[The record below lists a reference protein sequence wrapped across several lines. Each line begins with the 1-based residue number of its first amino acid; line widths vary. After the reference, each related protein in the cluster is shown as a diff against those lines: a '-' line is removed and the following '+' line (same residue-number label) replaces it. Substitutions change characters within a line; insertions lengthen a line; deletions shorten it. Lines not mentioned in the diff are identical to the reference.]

1 MKLFKFT
8 KDEDGAVTVD
18 WVVLTSGL
26 SAVKQGDNDIG
37 RGLLQDAIDTHP
49 RHFEEAVRSL
59 ESLNRTVKS

>member
-1 MKLFKFT
+1 LMY
-8 KDEDGAVTVD
+8 
-18 WVVLTSGL
+18 TSGL
-26 SAVKQGDNDIG
+26 SAVKQGDTDIS